1 MEVPFKYQILNSIV
15 REITII
21 VELSTRVKPENE
33 HVKLFE
39 EARSIKELLHYLT
52 WCSVS
57 TAHYYIDDNTTL
69 QQSYQLYESKYAS
82 YPISQFAAAMFAQFK
97 EIRILFTK
105 IEDQDL
111 KTKQVKVAWGETMT
125 MGEAMLHTTVKY
137 LTAYRMQ
144 LFLSLKMAGEKD
156 LDTIDCWIGKRHFL
170 REQEELKAI
179 Y

>member
-1 MEVPFKYQILNSIV
+1 MEVPFKHQILNSIV

-21 VELSTRVKPENE
+21 EKLSTRVTSENE
-33 HVKLFE
+33 NIKLFD

-57 TAHYYIDDNTTL
+57 TVHYYIEDNMTL
-69 QQSYQLYESKYAS
+69 QQSYQLYESKYSA
-82 YPISQFAAAMFAQFK
+82 YPIPQFRAAMYAQFK
-97 EIRILFTK
+97 DIRTLFTK
-105 IEDQDL
+105 IEDHDL
-111 KTKQVKVAWGETMT
+111 KTKQVKTAWGETMT

-156 LDTIDCWIGKRHFL
+156 LNTIDCWVVRTAFA
-170 REQEELKAI
+170 Q
-179 Y
+179 